1 MCGIPSLCRGPY
13 LGITVVSGIV
23 STAFLSAKARLS
35 NTFDSRNGIS
45 PVVAAAV
52 ERERHLGFPLL
63 LISSAVFALVHIVV
77 AYKSRCPARCKLTF
91 FLMDAESVSS
101 LDFNILCKL

>member
-1 MCGIPSLCRGPY
+1 MCGIPSLYRGLY

-23 STAFLSAKARLS
+23 STAFLSAKACLS

-52 ERERHLGFPLL
+52 ERERRVGFPLL
-63 LISSAVFALVHIVV
+63 LISSAVFALVHSVV
-77 AYKSRCPARCKLTF
+77 ACKSRCPTRRKLTF
-91 FLMDAESVSS
+91 FLMDAESVNSS
-101 LDFNILCKL
+101 DLGILCKL